1 MGFFGYVSVIMK
13 EPMGE
18 SKVRIYGQDDERRKY
33 SISKPPPNRTKKTW
47 SRWYV
52 PTIVEMLRAP
62 PPLPRTA
69 TDQIV
74 NLEIVP

>member
-33 SISKPPPNRTKKTW
+33 SISKPPPNRTKIAHPFEMVRPND
-47 SRWYV
+47 SRNASS
-52 PTIVEMLRAP
+52 PPSP
-62 PPLPRTA
+62 PP
-69 TDQIV
+69 DS
-74 NLEIVP
+74 N